1 MKNFTNSFS
10 SFCEHRCKDLFF
22 GIKNIYGQVV
32 IPAEYQSKIE
42 AVNALEDWKRKREEN
57 DKQK

>member
-10 SFCEHRCKDLFF
+10 SFCEHRGNDLLF

-32 IPAEYQSKIE
+32 IPAEYKSKIE

>member
-10 SFCEHRCKDLFF
+10 SFCEHRGNDLLF

-32 IPAEYQSKIE
+32 IPAEHKSKIE
-42 AVNALEDWKRKREEN
+42 AVQALDKWRKEHKSIN
-57 DKQK
+57 FDK